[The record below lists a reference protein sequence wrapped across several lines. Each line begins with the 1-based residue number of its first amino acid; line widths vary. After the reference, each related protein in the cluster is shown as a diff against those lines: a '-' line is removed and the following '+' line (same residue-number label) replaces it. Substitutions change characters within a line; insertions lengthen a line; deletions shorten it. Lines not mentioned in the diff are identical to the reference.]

1 MNTWDFP
8 DWSYFL
14 NTAVK
19 RTQGMGERINFN
31 RPRTNFPRKI
41 SKEKNKKQSAAISL
55 DKRKKVETFVEIC
68 EKKTKIFNYSI
79 TGILLNFPF
88 GALLGKLYAFK
99 TPWLTGLCGCL
110 WLGSDSLKAQHP
122 SVT

>member
-1 MNTWDFP
+1 MNMWDFP

-19 RTQGMGERINFN
+19 RTQGMGEGINFS
-31 RPRTNFPRKI
+31 RPRKI

-55 DKRKKVETFVEIC
+55 DKQKKVETFVEIC

-110 WLGSDSLKAQHP
+110 GLGSDSLKAQHP